1 LPGGPIFA
9 PSWPIGDRLG
19 ERYARKCY
27 IDETYVNVNHSTART
42 WYDVEE
48 GPWVQKPAGKGPRLI
63 VVDASTSA
71 GWVPGARLVFQARRR
86 TGDDHG
92 QMNFANFRKW
102 FSDLLLPRFQ
112 PDL

>member
-1 LPGGPIFA
+1 VLIARRTYLTRQAGQSATGWGNDTPG
-9 PSWPIGDRLG
+9 SD
-19 ERYARKCY
+19 

-86 TGDDHG
+86 TGDIMG
-92 QMNFANFRKW
+92 R
-102 FSDLLLPRFQ
+102 
-112 PDL
+112 